1 MIKDNKGITLITLTV
16 AIILM
21 IIIASTLIFNIN
33 TGAKVKELN
42 SMYEDITKIKDKI
55 DLYYSSYFTIPIL
68 EQQYENVDNI
78 KNINPNDND
87 KYYVIDLEA
96 LDNINLHYGK
106 DYINYKNTPSASYT
120 DIYVINERSHNV
132 YYIKGIKF
140 ENDIYYTMPGEATK
154 IEMETGT
161 SLKLGKMDNNV
172 AVLKLNAIDMQKG
185 IKQIKLF
192 VNDEEY
198 KTYDYT
204 ENFYEQKNEILNV
217 TVPFGTYKAYM
228 QITLQDGSSIKSN
241 EETIEN
247 LKYIATAQDLTN
259 FATLVNEGN
268 TFEGQTIEVLND
280 IDLSSV
286 CGVDKGNWTPIGS
299 QSNAFSGIFEGNK
312 NVINNIYIDTTN
324 SYQGLFGN
332 NAGTIKNIGIKTG
345 TIKAGDMSGSIVGY
359 NTGIVEKC
367 YNNIDLHC
375 YGGLNFGG
383 LVGKQEVPI
392 GISSISD
399 IIVCTSKCYN
409 TGNIT
414 GGTTQQYGIISG
426 IVGRTFN
433 NSRIEYCYNT
443 GNITNT
449 TGGQNSMACGITFC
463 KDSTAESCYNM
474 GNITI
479 IMTNKQT
486 YPVAAGIVGQA
497 TTNVKIYNCYNIG
510 RTTIQTTLTSTL
522 RNGGITGYI
531 GPTSEI
537 KNCFWL
543 ETASSAGIAE
553 IGANATNYN
562 ITAVETEDE
571 MKTIAEQLGSAYKE
585 DTKNINDGF
594 PILKWQSEQ

>member
-21 IIIASTLIFNIN
+21 IIIASTLIFNVN

-78 KNINPNDND
+78 KNINPNDNN

-106 DYINYKNTPSASYT
+106 DYTNYKNTPSASYT
-120 DIYVINERSHNV
+120 DLYVINERSHNV

-140 ENDIYYTMPGEATK
+140 ENDIYYTIPGESTK

-161 SLKLGKMDNNV
+161 SLKLEKMDNNV
-172 AVLKLNAIDMQKG
+172 AVLKLNAIDMQNG

-204 ENFYEQKNEILNV
+204 ENFYEQKNEILNI

-228 QITLQDGSSIKSN
+228 QITLHNESIIKSN

-259 FATLVNEGN
+259 LATLVNEGN

-299 QSNAFSGIFEGNK
+299 QTNNFKGTFDGNK
-312 NVINNIYIDTTN
+312 YEIKNLYINTEEN
-324 SYQGLFGN
+324 YQGLFGI
-332 NAGTIKNIGIKTG
+332 NAGTIINLTVSG
-345 TIKAGDMSGSIVGY
+345 TI
-359 NTGIVEKC
+359 
-367 YNNIDLHC
+367 
-375 YGGLNFGG
+375 
-383 LVGKQEVPI
+383 
-392 GISSISD
+392 ISSQY
-399 IIVCTSKCYN
+399 V
-409 TGNIT
+409 
-414 GGTTQQYGIISG
+414 TQG
-426 IVGRTFN
+426 IVGENVGKIENCDNKIDMTLPINEYSNTLN
-433 NSRIEYCYNT
+433 NT
-443 GNITNT
+443 
-449 TGGQNSMACGITFC
+449 
-463 KDSTAESCYNM
+463 
-474 GNITI
+474 
-479 IMTNKQT
+479 
-486 YPVAAGIVGQA
+486 
-497 TTNVKIYNCYNIG
+497 
-510 RTTIQTTLTSTL
+510 
-522 RNGGITGYI
+522 
-531 GPTSEI
+531 
-537 KNCFWL
+537 
-543 ETASSAGIAE
+543 
-553 IGANATNYN
+553 
-562 ITAVETEDE
+562 
-571 MKTIAEQLGSAYKE
+571 
-585 DTKNINDGF
+585 
-594 PILKWQSEQ
+594 